1 MQIWDTAGSEAF
13 KSIVSAYYR
22 GADAVILVYDFT
34 DKISFAELKN
44 FWIEEVKK
52 YKQPSC
58 QLVLLGNK
66 SDLGEG
72 AISESELKN
81 FVTAEGI
88 SIHKQ
93 TSAKTGNKVD

>member
-22 GADAVILVYDFT
+22 GADAVVLVYDRS
-34 DKISFAELKN
+34 DPHSFSQLKD

-58 QLVLLGNK
+58 ELVLVANK
-66 SDLGEG
+66 SDLGSEG
-72 AISESELKN
+72 VSEEEVRKLM
-81 FVTAEGI
+81 
-88 SIHKQ
+88 
-93 TSAKTGNKVD
+93 KV